1 MKLKTVKTV
10 LLAGTGLALLAPGM
24 ASGAAISVNYELP
37 WSSTLPLD
45 PGDVAGVVPVDNW
58 NNLATAGGVAPFN
71 YGMTYLDNS
80 GGNTSLTVTASV
92 LNSYDSWNTLG
103 TPDKRIFGDK
113 ALFGGSGTLTLS
125 NVPYA
130 LYDLYIY
137 PSDWGNEIINFSI
150 GTNVQTLTNT
160 FNPIHTSGAV
170 FVLNDTY
177 VRFTDLTG
185 DSLVNMAAI
194 AGEVHVAG
202 FQVVEVPE
210 PSILG
215 LLALAPALAM
225 RRRRA

>member
-37 WSSTLPLD
+37 WSSTLPLAA
-45 PGDVAGVVPVDNW
+45 GDVAGVVPVDNW
-58 NNLATAGGVAPFN
+58 NNLAPAGAGAPFN
-71 YGMTYLDNS
+71 YGMTYLNNS
-80 GGNTSLTVTASV
+80 GGSTSLTVTASS
-92 LNSYDSWNTLG
+92 LNNYDSWNTLG
-103 TPDKRIFGDK
+103 TPDERIFGDK
-113 ALFGGSGTLTLS
+113 AIFGGSGTLTLS

-137 PSDWGNEIINFSI
+137 SSFWGNETTDFSI
-150 GTNVQTLTNT
+150 GTNVQRLTNT
-160 FNPIHTSGAV
+160 FTPTNNPGAD

-177 VRFTDLTG
+177 VRFTGLTG